1 MPMATSVPHVQ
12 EALAE
17 QLSGES
23 DVVAAYLFGSL
34 ATGGASSDSD
44 VDVAVLLRTP
54 PSPAR
59 HLELIDLV
67 QQTVGPRRADLVI
80 LNQAPLTLAYQVLR
94 DGQVLTGAA
103 HPDRL
108 EHWVHTSGSVSGHG
122 AIAPHDDQGFASS
135 SQRGTFWLTSTSS
148 RDASVTLTGG

>member
-1 MPMATSVPHVQ
+1 MATSVPHVQ

-108 EHWVHTSGSVSGHG
+108 EHWVHTVDRYLDM
-122 AIAPHDDQGFASS
+122 APLRRTMT
-135 SQRGTFWLTSTSS
+135 RGLRHRLSEGRF
-148 RDASVTLTGG
+148 G